1 MNKSIDRFLPYGRQT
16 IDNEDVKAVM
26 EVFNGDYVTQG
37 PLINEFEES
46 FAEYVGAKYAVAC
59 NSGTSALHIACMALG
74 LSQGGKL
81 VTSPITFLATANC
94 AQFVGA
100 DTFFVDI
107 DSKTFCISCD
117 KLEQLLLKK
126 NVDVVVPVHMAG
138 HPADMGSLFELKNRF
153 GFHVIEDSCHALGG
167 EYKNTKI
174 GACKFSEMSTFSFHP
189 VKHITTA
196 EGGAVTTND
205 KDLYKKLLRF
215 RNHGMHKDSK
225 DFINKDLAFEKDE
238 IPNLWYYEMPEVSH
252 NYRITDI
259 QCALGKSQ
267 LKKNNIFV
275 NHRRR
280 IAKEYDQGF
289 KNNIFITTPIELD
302 HIKHVYHLYVILID
316 FENLQKS
323 RNQVMKELREH
334 KIGTQVLYIPV
345 HLQPYYKKKYGF
357 KNGDFKLSEKY
368 YQHCLS
374 IPMFPSL
381 TKDEVDYV
389 IKIINTT
396 ISN

>member
-1 MNKSIDRFLPYGRQT
+1 
-16 IDNEDVKAVM
+16 M
-26 EVFNGDYVTQG
+26 EVFNGDYITQG

-100 DTFFVDI
+100 DTIFVDI
-107 DSKTFCISCD
+107 DSNTFCMSCD

-126 NVDVVVPVHMAG
+126 NVDVVIPVHMAG
-138 HPADMGSLFELKNRF
+138 HPAEMETLFELKNKF
-153 GFHVIEDSCHALGG
+153 EFYIIEDACHALGG
-167 EYKNTKI
+167 EYKNSKI
-174 GACKFSEMSTFSFHP
+174 GSCAFSEMSTFSFHP

-215 RNHGMHKDSK
+215 RNHGMHKDSNE
-225 DFINKDLAFEKDE
+225 FINKDLAFEKDE
-238 IPNLWYYEMPEVSH
+238 ILNLWYYEMPEISH

-267 LKKNNIFV
+267 LKK
-275 NHRRR
+275 
-280 IAKEYDQGF
+280 KL
-289 KNNIFITTPIELD
+289 EL
-302 HIKHVYHLYVILID
+302 L
-316 FENLQKS
+316 
-323 RNQVMKELREH
+323 
-334 KIGTQVLYIPV
+334 KI
-345 HLQPYYKKKYGF
+345 
-357 KNGDFKLSEKY
+357 
-368 YQHCLS
+368 
-374 IPMFPSL
+374 
-381 TKDEVDYV
+381 
-389 IKIINTT
+389 
-396 ISN
+396 